1 MSNFRRT
8 ERYTEAMILSRLMYD
23 MMNEDNETCV
33 VILTMTQHKQSG
45 TGHYVVQ
52 SLTIIH

>member
-8 ERYTEAMILSRLMYD
+8 ERYMEVMILSRLMYD
-23 MMNEDNETCV
+23 MMNKDNETCV
-33 VILTMTQHKQSG
+33 VILTMAQHKQSG